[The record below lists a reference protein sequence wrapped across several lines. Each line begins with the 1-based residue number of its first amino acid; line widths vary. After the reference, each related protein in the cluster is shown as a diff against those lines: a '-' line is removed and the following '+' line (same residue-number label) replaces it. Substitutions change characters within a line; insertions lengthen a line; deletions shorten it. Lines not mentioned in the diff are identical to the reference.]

1 MIAARHATILIA
13 EDDPD
18 DRLLA
23 RDALAESQ
31 FVGTMVRFVEDGQE
45 LLDYLRRR
53 GKFSDPAVSP
63 TPGIV
68 LIDLNMPRMDGRTA
82 IAAMKGDPALRHIPV
97 TVLTT
102 SSAEEDISR
111 SYQLGVNS
119 YITKPVS
126 FESLVRVMKSVS
138 QYWFEIVELPA

>member
-1 MIAARHATILIA
+1 MRAARHSTILIA

-23 RDALAESQ
+23 RDALAESK
-31 FVGTMVRFVEDGQE
+31 FVNMVRFVEDGQE

-53 GKFSDPAVSP
+53 GRFADPAMSP
-63 TPGIV
+63 TPSIV
-68 LIDLNMPRMDGRTA
+68 LIDLNMPRMDGRAA
-82 IAAMKGDPALRHIPV
+82 IEAIKTDPALRHIPV

-102 SSAEEDISR
+102 SRADEDICR
-111 SYQLGVNS
+111 SYSLGVNS

-126 FESLVRVMKSVS
+126 FHGLVHVMKSIG
-138 QYWFEIVELPA
+138 QYWLEIVELPA